1 MAQIKFPGLAEYE
14 RKLSRLSRAVKD
26 EIAAKAIYAGAD
38 IVADEVRSAIEGL
51 PIVTGYGTAEHIAA
65 LKKYGPTPIHR
76 RSFIGHFVG

>member
-51 PIVTGYGTAEHIAA
+51 SLIHI
-65 LKKYGPTPIHR
+65 
-76 RSFIGHFVG
+76 